1 MATLSLGRVILTEA
15 MDPRHA
21 DIIKLVRLFTEGG
34 YEKEAKE
41 LRDKAA
47 KVETFEQLDQLH
59 RYTLQMLNFL
69 DS

>member
-1 MATLSLGRVILTEA
+1 MTEG

-21 DIIKLVRLFTEGG
+21 DIIKLVRIFTEQG

-41 LRDKAA
+41 LREKAA
-47 KVETFEQLDQLH
+47 KVETFKQLDQLH

>member
-1 MATLSLGRVILTEA
+1 MTEG

-21 DIIKLVRLFTEGG
+21 DIIKLVRIFTEKG

-41 LRDKAA
+41 LREKAA
-47 KVETFEQLDQLH
+47 KIETFKQLDALH